1 MARTRFQNIYPHPI
15 ADAGPLLGSV
25 GLVALENKSADQ
37 TRQERLDIQKAALPP
52 SQRAS
57 VSATSVVG
65 SGKGLEYLRERY
77 GMSEVLRMLRNIGS
91 GVKPE
96 LALRQSTGMD
106 YSTLEQRMG
115 EYLAKSSG
123 N

>member
-65 SGKGLEYLRERY
+65 SGKGLEHLRERY
-77 GMSEVLRMLRNIGS
+77 GMVEVLRMLRKIGS
-91 GVKPE
+91 GGNPE
-96 LALRQSTGMD
+96 LALPPST
-106 YSTLEQRMG
+106 STD
-115 EYLAKSSG
+115 SS
-123 N
+123 

>member
-1 MARTRFQNIYPHPI
+1 M
-15 ADAGPLLGSV
+15 
-25 GLVALENKSADQ
+25 ALENKSADQ

-91 GVKPE
+91 GVEPE

-106 YSTLEQRMG
+106 YSAFEQRIG

>member
-1 MARTRFQNIYPHPI
+1 M
-15 ADAGPLLGSV
+15 
-25 GLVALENKSADQ
+25 ALENKSADQ